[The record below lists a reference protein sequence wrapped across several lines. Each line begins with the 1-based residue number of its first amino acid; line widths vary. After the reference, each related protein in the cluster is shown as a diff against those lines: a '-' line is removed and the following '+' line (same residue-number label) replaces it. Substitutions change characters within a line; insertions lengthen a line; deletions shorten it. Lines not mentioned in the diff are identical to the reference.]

1 LENWSLH
8 FTFAANFFDVLTFID
23 SLGARS
29 YQVKFRDHLFACH
42 VVDDLDTSAVV
53 CLTMEVRAWWK
64 AHDRALVQPAS
75 ASVQVQPCARVQLRL
90 EQNRIDECIGHYTVH
105 KVDPLAVIG
114 AKASHATRSETAIRA
129 FVAHQWARFISLWV
143 KHSKQSNGATTA
155 PRPRGGRPRDP
166 NDDWAYEQVAL
177 GGRPRPEVYR
187 EWLVRIGERA
197 TQLTDPQDSFRRAI
211 TARRQERKKPEETE

>member
-1 LENWSLH
+1 MENWSLH

-75 ASVQVQPCARVQLRL
+75 ALRQVQPCARVQLRL
-90 EQNRIDECIGHYTVH
+90 EQNRIDECTGHYTVH
-105 KVDPLAVIG
+105 LVDPLAVIG
-114 AKASHATRSETAIRA
+114 AKASHATRSEAAIRA

-143 KHSKQSNGATTA
+143 KHSKQPKGGTIVA
-155 PRPRGGRPRDP
+155 PRPLGGRPRDP

-177 GGRPRPEVYR
+177 RGRPRPEVYR
-187 EWLVRIGERA
+187 EWLLRIGERA
-197 TQLTDPQDSFRRAI
+197 NLLADPQHTFTQALALRS
-211 TARRQERKKPEETE
+211 KKPQEGQ